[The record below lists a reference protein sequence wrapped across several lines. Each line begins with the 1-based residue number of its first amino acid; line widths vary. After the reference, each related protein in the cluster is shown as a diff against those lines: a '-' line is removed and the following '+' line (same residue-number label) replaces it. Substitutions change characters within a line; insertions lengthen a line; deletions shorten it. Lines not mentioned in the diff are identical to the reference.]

1 MLSARI
7 VFFSFFLSF
16 SLSQKVEAQELR
28 SLKLRLIQSDSTPIS
43 AATALVF
50 RNDSI
55 LIKSYVSSSDGIIE
69 IENVPS
75 VPLKIDLTR
84 VGFNN
89 FTMNIPAVLPKSTNG
104 VIELTQVL
112 EIKTAALKEI
122 IVQAKKPMIEQ
133 KIDRTILNVDASP
146 GNTGNSVVEVLEKAP
161 GVSVDKDG
169 NISLKGKQAVLV
181 LIDGRQ
187 TYLSPSDLFNYL
199 RSLPASTIEQIELMT
214 NPPARYDAAG
224 NAGVINIKTKKSKT
238 QGFNGTYTGS
248 VGQGRYN
255 RNSNSLQLNY
265 RKNKLNLYTN
275 SSYSNWNGFND
286 LNIERIFKNE
296 NNQVDAIFTQLSR
309 EKNDQRNNINLKL
322 GIDYQLNKKTNI
334 GLMVSGFSNPET
346 NSFKNNTQLQNKDK
360 IIDSIVQSSNDLYN
374 KWKNI
379 SSNLYLQHKIDST
392 GKEITIDIDFSKFT
406 ATGGSL
412 LENNSYSVDNIFKS
426 GNVLRGDFP
435 VNISIISAKTDYTHP
450 LKNNAKFEVG
460 LKSSYVE
467 TNNEANF
474 FNIVNGIDE
483 IDFDKTNTFNYKE
496 NINAGYVNYNKQWKK
511 WGLQIGIRAENTNV
525 KGDQK
530 GNAERNDSTFTRSY
544 INLFPTSYLSYQAN
558 EKNQFSL
565 SYGKRIDRPNYQSL
579 NPFVL
584 YIDNYTYEAGN
595 PFLQPQITNNIEL
608 SHLFMGFLNTTLNY
622 SNTKDIFAQ
631 SFTQKDFATIVS
643 QSNIGTRTNMGIAI
657 NAQLE
662 AKKIFSTNIYL
673 NYSYDKYNGEV
684 NGDPLNNQ
692 INMLLVNINNQ
703 FKFKKGWSAEL
714 SGWYRTKG
722 IEGQIIVSPLSQ
734 VTFAA
739 QKQILKNKG
748 TLKFSIRDIFYTN
761 LPKGDISFSR
771 TEAKFSN
778 KRDNRILNLSFIYR
792 FGKTYKPVIKNSS
805 GSDDI
810 KSRVKG
816 NNN

>member
-104 VIELTQVL
+104 VIELTQIL

>member
-1 MLSARI
+1 MSSVRI
-7 VFFSFFLSF
+7 VFFSFFLPF
-16 SLSQKVEAQELR
+16 FLTLTVDAQELR
-28 SLKLRLIQSDSTPIS
+28 SIKLKLIQSDSTPIS
-43 AATALVF
+43 GATVLVF
-50 RNDSI
+50 SNDST
-55 LIKSYVSSSDGIIE
+55 LFKSYVSSRDGFVE
-69 IENVPS
+69 MENLPMS
-75 VPLKIDLTR
+75 SLKIELTR

-89 FTMNIPAVLPKSTNG
+89 FTMNIPAVITKNTNG
-104 VIELTQVL
+104 FTELVQVM

-122 IVQAKKPMIEQ
+122 VVQAKKPMIEQ
-133 KIDRTILNVDASP
+133 KIDRTLVNVDASP

-187 TYLSPSDLFNYL
+187 TYLTPSDLFNYL

-265 RKNKLNLYTN
+265 RKNKINLFTN
-275 SSYSNWNGFND
+275 SSYSNWDGFND
-286 LNIERIFKNE
+286 LNVDRTFRND
-296 NNQVDAIFTQLSR
+296 NNQVDAIFTQLSK
-309 EKNDQRNNINLKL
+309 EKSDQRNNTNLKFGL
-322 GIDYQLNKKTNI
+322 DYQLNKKTNI
-334 GLMVSGFSNPET
+334 GFVVSGFSNPERLRF
-346 NSFKNNTQLQNKDK
+346 NNNTVLQNKDK
-360 IIDSIVQSSNDLYN
+360 IIDSIVQSTNDINN
-374 KWKNI
+374 KWSNI
-379 SSNLYLQHKIDST
+379 SSNLYLQHKIDSN
-392 GKEITIDIDFSKFT
+392 GKEISVDIDFSKFN
-406 ATGGSL
+406 ASGASL
-412 LENNSYSVDNIFKS
+412 LRNNNFNPDNILKS
-426 GNVLRGDFP
+426 NNILRGDFP
-435 VNISIISAKTDYTHP
+435 VSISIATIKTDYTHP
-450 LKNNAKFEVG
+450 LKNNTKFEAG

-474 FNIVNGIDE
+474 FNIIDDIE
-483 IDFDKTNTFNYKE
+483 EVDFNKTNTFFYKE
-496 NINAGYVNYNKQWKK
+496 NINAAYVNFNKQWKK
-511 WGLQIGIRAENTNV
+511 FGAQVGIRAENTNV
-525 KGDQK
+525 TGDQK
-530 GNAERNDSTFTRSY
+530 GNTQQNDSSFTKSY
-544 INLFPTSYLSYQAN
+544 INIFPTSFLSYTVNDKHQL
-558 EKNQFSL
+558 SL
-565 SYGKRIDRPNYQSL
+565 SYGKRIDRPNYEFL
-579 NPFVL
+579 NPFVF
-584 YIDNYTYEAGN
+584 YIDNFTYQTGN
-595 PFLQPQITNNIEL
+595 PFLQPQITNNIEFT
-608 SHLFMGFLNTTLNY
+608 HVFKGFLSTTLNY
-622 SNTKDIFAQ
+622 SNTNKIFAE
-631 SFTQKDFATIVS
+631 SFTQKDYATIVS
-643 QSNIGTRTNMGIAI
+643 RSNVGRRTNMGIAI

-662 AKKIFSTNIYL
+662 AKKVFSTNIYL
-673 NYSYDKYNGEV
+673 NYSYDKYLGEV

-722 IEGQIIVSPLSQ
+722 IEGQIVVQPLSQ

-761 LPKGDISFSR
+761 VPRGDISFSR
-771 TEAKFSN
+771 TEASFSN

-805 GSDDI
+805 GSDDV

-816 NNN
+816 NSN